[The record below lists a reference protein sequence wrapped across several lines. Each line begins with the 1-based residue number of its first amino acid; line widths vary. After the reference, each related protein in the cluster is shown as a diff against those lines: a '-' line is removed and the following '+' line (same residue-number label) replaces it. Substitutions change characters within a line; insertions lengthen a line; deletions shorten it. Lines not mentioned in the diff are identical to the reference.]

1 MIAYKAFHSGLVCR
15 DYQFHMGLNTTEKAN
30 CAQNGFHCAA
40 NPLDCLSY
48 YSDMEHSE
56 YYIVDAGGDIDE
68 DDVDSK
74 ISCTQLTILKKLD
87 LWEFTA
93 HALAYLFDHP
103 KMAWN
108 QYVQR
113 EYGETN
119 RGFVIVRGKDPAAK
133 GKNGDILALA
143 RESAEGEEIVQ
154 LCMARVDGVK
164 LLPSVFYDVDL
175 IPHRNE

>member
-1 MIAYKAFHSGLVCR
+1 MIAYKAFDAGLQCR
-15 DYQFHMGLNTTEKAN
+15 GYQFHIGLNTTDKAN
-30 CAQNGFHCAA
+30 CRENGFHCAS

-103 KMAWN
+103 QMAWN
-108 QYVQR
+108 RYVHR
-113 EYGETN
+113 EYGEAHN
-119 RGFVIVRGKDPAAK
+119 GFIIVRGKNPKAK

-143 RESAEGEEIVQ
+143 RENADGTKIKTVT
-154 LCMARVDGVK
+154 MAQVDGKKLFENVWYDIN
-164 LLPSVFYDVDL
+164 LLPCG
-175 IPHRNE
+175 E